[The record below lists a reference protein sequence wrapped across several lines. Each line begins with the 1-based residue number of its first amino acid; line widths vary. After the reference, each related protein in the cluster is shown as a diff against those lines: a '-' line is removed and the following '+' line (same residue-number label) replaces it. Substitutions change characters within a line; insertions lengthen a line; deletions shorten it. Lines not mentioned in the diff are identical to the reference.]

1 MVITCKFL
9 TKPVLL
15 PLIKSKQNSLYIHCV
30 NRVKGDII
38 MTKVRI
44 ILTFLLVQILIL
56 IPQTI
61 TAQVL
66 EQDSLALVALYNSTV
81 VLIGQIIQ
89 TG

>member
-1 MVITCKFL
+1 
-9 TKPVLL
+9 
-15 PLIKSKQNSLYIHCV
+15 
-30 NRVKGDII
+30 